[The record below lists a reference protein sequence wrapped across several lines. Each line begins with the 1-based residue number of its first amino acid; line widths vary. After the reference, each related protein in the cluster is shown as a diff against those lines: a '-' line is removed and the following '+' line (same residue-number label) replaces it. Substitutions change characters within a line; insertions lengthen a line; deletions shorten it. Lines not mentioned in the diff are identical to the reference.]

1 MNKEK
6 NRKIIS
12 DLNDEGIKDKD
23 NNKEKVSRLEDVYN
37 INISKEEVNIKRNIA
52 ECDENDRS
60 IKILYIR

>member
-12 DLNDEGIKDKD
+12 ELNDEGIEDKD

-37 INISKEEVNIKRNIA
+37 INISKEE
-52 ECDENDRS
+52 E
-60 IKILYIR
+60 